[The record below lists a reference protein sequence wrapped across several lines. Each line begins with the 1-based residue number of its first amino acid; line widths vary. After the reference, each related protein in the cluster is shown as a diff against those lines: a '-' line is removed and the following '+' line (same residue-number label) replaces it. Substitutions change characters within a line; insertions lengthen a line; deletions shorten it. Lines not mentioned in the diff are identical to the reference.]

1 MNSSEKAYDRYVFLR
16 EFVGCKCGD
25 QEDISLS
32 EYKKSISEINAMIQ
46 HNIDIGNQEEIAYW
60 RKMLQRTRVEKRR
73 AKARMI
79 EIEREMELALT

>member
-1 MNSSEKAYDRYVFLR
+1 MNSSEKAYNRDVFLR

-25 QEDISLS
+25 QEDIQLS
-32 EYKKSISEINAMIQ
+32 EYEKSISEINAMIQ
-46 HNIDIGNQEEIAYW
+46 YNIDIGNQEEIAYW

-79 EIEREMELALT
+79 ESKRMEFALT